1 MNILLD
7 SHIAI
12 WAVLDDGRLS
22 QKARDLLLDEGNNIY
37 YSAVSV
43 LEVDLKTKSRNNNL
57 EFTTDDF
64 IEMCDEAGYYQLS
77 LDAESISRANYLE
90 WTGEGSEH
98 KDPFDRILLAQAIVE
113 NMRLLTHDVKISQFK
128 QNCVISV

>member
-1 MNILLD
+1 M
-7 SHIAI
+7 
-12 WAVLDDGRLS
+12 LDDRRLS

-43 LEVDLKTKSRNNNL
+43 LEVDMKTKSRNKNL

-64 IEMCDEAGYYQLS
+64 IEMCNEAGYYQLS

-90 WTGEGSEH
+90 WAGEGRG
-98 KDPFDRILLAQAIVE
+98 KILIAPQWSG
-113 NMRLLTHDVKISQFK
+113 NKK
-128 QNCVISV
+128 QVWNCIRAYLVILKYSLNSIGYIHYVFI